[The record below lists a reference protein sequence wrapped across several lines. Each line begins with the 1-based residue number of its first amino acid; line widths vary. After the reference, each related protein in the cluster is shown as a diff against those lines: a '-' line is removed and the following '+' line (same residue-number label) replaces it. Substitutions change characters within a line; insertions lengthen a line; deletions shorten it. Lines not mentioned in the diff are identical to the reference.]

1 MCSILSLPFLQ
12 LPLER
17 RNSVR
22 AELIRL
28 PSLGQGVMSARGPFQ
43 VKGDGWGR
51 RAAKDGGL
59 CWELGPA
66 LGIVPG
72 GVGRSTGS
80 QTGGGCSVLGLLNGA
95 TRSVGGGCTVGG
107 EMGGKALG
115 GPGTPGGLGS
125 IG

>member
-1 MCSILSLPFLQ
+1 MGFLGV
-12 LPLER
+12 PG
-17 RNSVR
+17 
-22 AELIRL
+22 
-28 PSLGQGVMSARGPFQ
+28 PCWLGGGY
-43 VKGDGWGR
+43 GDVWE
-51 RAAKDGGL
+51 GGL

-72 GVGRSTGS
+72 GVGRSAGS

-115 GPGTPGGLGS
+115 GPGTPRGLGS

>member
-1 MCSILSLPFLQ
+1 MGFLGV
-12 LPLER
+12 PG
-17 RNSVR
+17 
-22 AELIRL
+22 
-28 PSLGQGVMSARGPFQ
+28 PCWLGGDYGDVWEGGP
-43 VKGDGWGR
+43 
-51 RAAKDGGL
+51 

-95 TRSVGGGCTVGG
+95 TISVGGGCTVGG